1 MTEKKIT
8 KKEVSEESSEVE
20 SVSASPGE
28 NMVYVGQKGT
38 SAYVLAVLTQ
48 FSKGTN
54 TVTIK
59 ARGRTISRAVDVAE
73 IIKNK
78 PEAAAKIDSIKTT
91 TEEVETQDGKPLKV
105 SAIEIVL
112 KK

>member
-1 MTEKKIT
+1 MAEKKTI
-8 KKEVSEESSEVE
+8 KKEEVLVDDVE
-20 SVSASPGE
+20 AMPTKSISE

-48 FSKGTN
+48 FSRGASK
-54 TVTIK
+54 VTIK

-78 PEAAAKIDSIKTT
+78 PEAGAKIDSIKTS
-91 TEEVETQDGKPLKV
+91 TEEVQTQDGKPLKV
-105 SAIEIVL
+105 SAIEIIL